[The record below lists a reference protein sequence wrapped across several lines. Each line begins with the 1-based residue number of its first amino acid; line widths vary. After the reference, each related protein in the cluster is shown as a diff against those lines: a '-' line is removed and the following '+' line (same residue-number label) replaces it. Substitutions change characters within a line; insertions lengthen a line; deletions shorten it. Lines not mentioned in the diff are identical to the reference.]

1 MNRKWATISMAAAL
15 MALSGCATMSED
27 ECLMSDWNAIGYE
40 DGSRG
45 YTMQQFSNRRQACA
59 KHGVQPD
66 FRAYQEGR
74 DEGLVSF
81 CQPSRGYNLGV
92 SGGTYH
98 GVCDVALEEEF
109 LDAYRV
115 GQQLYGLRSNVQV
128 ASNQIYSK
136 ERELERVEN
145 VIRSKEALL
154 ISDETTTEDRVILL
168 ADLKDLSE
176 RTGELEAEIQ
186 QLIADRARYEME
198 LAEYEATVASY
209 GF

>member
-1 MNRKWATISMAAAL
+1 MNRKWATISMATAVL
-15 MALSGCATMSED
+15 ALSGCATMSED
-27 ECLMSDWNAIGYE
+27 ECLTSDWGAIGYE
-40 DGSRG
+40 DGARG
-45 YTMQQFSNRRQACA
+45 YTMEQFSNRRQACA
-59 KHGVQPD
+59 KHGVTPD

-74 DEGLVSF
+74 DEGLVSY

-92 SGGTYH
+92 SGGTYY

-115 GQQLYGLRSNVQV
+115 GNQLYSLRSNVQS
-128 ASNQIYSK
+128 ANNRIYSK
-136 ERELERVEN
+136 ERELERVESQ
-145 VIRSKEALL
+145 IRAKEALL
-154 ISDETTTEDRVILL
+154 IADETTTEDRVILL

-176 RTGELEAEIQ
+176 RTGELETEID
-186 QLIADRARYEME
+186 QLIVDRARFEME

>member
-1 MNRKWATISMAAAL
+1 MDRKWATISMAAAAL
-15 MALSGCATMSED
+15 VLSGCATMSED
-27 ECLMSDWNAIGYE
+27 ECLTSDWHAIGYE

-45 YTMQQFSNRRQACA
+45 YTMEQFSNRRQACA
-59 KHGVQPD
+59 KHGVTPD
-66 FRAYQEGR
+66 FQAYQSGR
-74 DEGLVSF
+74 NDGLVSF

-128 ASNQIYSK
+128 ANNRIYSK
-136 ERELERVEN
+136 ERELERVESE
-145 VIRSKEALL
+145 IRSKEALL
-154 ISDETTTEDRVILL
+154 ISDDTTTEDRVVLL

-176 RTGELEAEIQ
+176 RTGELETEVQ
-186 QLIADRARYEME
+186 QLIADRARFEME
-198 LAEYEATVASY
+198 LAEYEATVAAY